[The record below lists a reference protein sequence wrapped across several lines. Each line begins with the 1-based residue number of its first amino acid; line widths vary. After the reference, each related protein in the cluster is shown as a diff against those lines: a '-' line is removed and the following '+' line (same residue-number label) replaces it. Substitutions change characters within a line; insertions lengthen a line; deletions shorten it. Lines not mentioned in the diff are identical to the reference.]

1 MVDAR
6 PEANG
11 EERAFFVR
19 NGVVKD
25 HAVEFRILLGL
36 HVAVEVVV
44 GLLELIKRNLQIV
57 SHGLERRIFLDDAGF
72 TGVLIEL
79 IGHVLAD
86 DVGLGVHRGR
96 VDQAGMADRDDGV
109 SANLA
114 VSQFVHETLAV
125 SGNPE
130 AVFSSAGL
138 SKRPAD
144 AHPLFLRVV
153 PRSALNPVVLN
164 LRTADAA
171 RFTPEF

>member
-1 MVDAR
+1 MDAARHFTGSVETLDRFAAAGEHFSLVVDFKTAHAVVDAR

-19 NGVVKD
+19 NSVVKD

-44 GLLELIKRNLQIV
+44 GLLELIKRDLQIV

-72 TGVLIEL
+72 AGMLIEL

-96 VDQAGMADRDDGV
+96 VD
-109 SANLA
+109 
-114 VSQFVHETLAV
+114 
-125 SGNPE
+125 
-130 AVFSSAGL
+130 
-138 SKRPAD
+138 
-144 AHPLFLRVV
+144 
-153 PRSALNPVVLN
+153 
-164 LRTADAA
+164 
-171 RFTPEF
+171 